1 MRVTGKRILVTGGA
15 GFIGSHLV
23 ERLLRNDNHVTV
35 LDNFNDFYDI
45 GIKRENV
52 APFLIYPN
60 FRLIEGDIRS
70 PVDLENAFEGPA
82 FDVVVHLAAMAGVRP
97 SLADPSNYMDVNV
110 LGTQRLLDKLIPT
123 ADHTL
128 FIFGSSSS
136 VYGERVAERFSET
149 DPTDRPLSPYAA
161 SKIAGEMVC
170 HAFRNGTGLNVVALR
185 FFTVY
190 GPRQRPDLA
199 IHKFCKLIDDGR
211 PIEVYGDGNTL
222 RDYTYVLDIVDG
234 IERSMLL
241 NKPGF
246 EVINLGRS
254 EPVRL
259 LDMIA
264 EIEFNL
270 RKKARL
276 VYKPMQTGDVSN
288 TFASTVK
295 AQELLGYKPSTDF
308 ADGIRE
314 FVSWYTGRKNFA
326 PHQKSEPRKLDHNR
340 YPNLFLIADRLG

>member
-1 MRVTGKRILVTGGA
+1 MIVSGKRVLVTGGA

-23 ERLLRNDNHVTV
+23 ERLLKNGNDVTV
-35 LDNFNDFYDI
+35 LDNFNDYYDV

-52 APFLIYPN
+52 APFLVYPN

-70 PVDLENAFEGPA
+70 PIDLQEAFEGPP

-97 SLADPSNYMDVNV
+97 SLAEPATYVDVNV

-123 ADHTL
+123 AEHTL

-136 VYGERVAERFSET
+136 VYGERKADRFSET

-161 SKIAGEMVC
+161 SKIAGEMIC
-170 HAFRNGTGLNVVALR
+170 HAFRNSTGLNVVALR

-199 IHKFCKLIDDGR
+199 IHKFCKLIDDNR

-234 IERSMLL
+234 IERAMMLH
-241 NKPGF
+241 KPGF

-259 LDMIA
+259 LDMIG
-264 EIEFNL
+264 ELEKCL
-270 RKKARL
+270 RKRARL

-288 TFASTVK
+288 TFAATDK
-295 AQELLGYKPSTDF
+295 AREMLGYQPSTEF
-308 ADGIRE
+308 SQGIRE
-314 FVSWYTGRKNFA
+314 FVTWYNGRKTFA
-326 PHQKSEPRKLDHNR
+326 PFHKLDHAR
-340 YPNLFLIADRLG
+340 YPNLFLIAERLG